1 MLKCLDAI
9 NWKKTGIFAAGVA
22 FGTAGIKVLSSK
34 DAKKLYINCLAAGLR
49 AKECVMT
56 TASNIQANAEDV
68 LAEAKEIN
76 RARAEEEFGEEEE
89 TAEDLTE
96 TAENTED
103 AE

>member
-1 MLKCLDAI
+1 MKAI
-9 NWKKTGIFAAGVA
+9 NWKKTGVFAAGVL

-34 DAKKLYINCLAAGLR
+34 DAKKVYTNCTAAVLR

-76 RARAEEEFGEEEE
+76 RARAEEAFGEEEE
-89 TAEDLTE
+89 AAEDFTE
-96 TAENTED
+96 TTEKAED